1 MIINMDTLVRLQDI
15 FRDIFDDED
24 LILTRETT
32 ALDIEDWDSLAQI
45 NILVSCEAE
54 FKMKFDLNE
63 ISKLENVGG
72 MLDLLER
79 KLSNQ

>member
-1 MIINMDTLVRLQDI
+1 MSTLDRLQGI
-15 FRDIFDDED
+15 FRDIFDDEE

-32 ALDIEDWDSLAQI
+32 ALDIDDWDSLAQI
-45 NILVSCEAE
+45 NIIVSCEAE
-54 FKMKFDLNE
+54 FGMKFDLSE

-79 KLSNQ
+79 KLANQ